1 MPYMPG
7 VKIAHHRYSLVV
19 LEGPTGPPAEDLKP
33 LLRGVL
39 HQCAFFLSLL
49 VGAVLVATA
58 SSDAARWSGLVFAAS
73 VSAMFGASALYHRGN
88 WAPRRRL
95 WLRRLD
101 HAMIF
106 LLIAGTYTP
115 VGLMILSGAWQV
127 IVLMVVWTGAAGA
140 ILIRLLWTDGPR
152 WIAVAIAVALGWV
165 AVLALPQ
172 LVRGIAPAGV
182 ALLLTGGLLYT
193 LGSLVYARQSPNPL
207 PAVYGFH
214 EVFHTLVIAAAACQY
229 VAIAFFV
236 LSD

>member
-1 MPYMPG
+1 M
-7 VKIAHHRYSLVV
+7 
-19 LEGPTGPPAEDLKP
+19 LEGPAGPSAEDLKP

-39 HQCAFFLSLL
+39 HQCAFFLSLV

-58 SSDAARWSGLVFAAS
+58 STALARWSGLVFAAS
-73 VSAMFGASALYHRGN
+73 VTAMFGASALYHRGS
-88 WAPRRRL
+88 WAPRKRQ

-115 VGLMILSGAWQV
+115 VGLHILSGPWQV
-127 IVLMVVWTGAAGA
+127 IVLTVVWIGAAVA
-140 ILIRLLWTDGPR
+140 IALRLLWTDGPR
-152 WIAVAIAVALGWV
+152 WIPVAIAVALGWV
-165 AVLALPQ
+165 AVLVLPQ

-182 ALLLTGGLLYT
+182 VLLLTGGLLYT
-193 LGSLVYARQSPNPL
+193 LGSVVYARKWPNPL
-207 PAVYGFH
+207 PTVYGFH

-236 LSD
+236 LTE

>member
-1 MPYMPG
+1 
-7 VKIAHHRYSLVV
+7 VRV
-19 LEGPTGPPAEDLKP
+19 LEGPAGPSAEDLKP

-39 HQCAFFLSLL
+39 HQCAFFLSLV

-58 SSDAARWSGLVFAAS
+58 SSALARWSGLVFAAS
-73 VSAMFGASALYHRGN
+73 VTAMFGASALYHRGS
-88 WAPRRRL
+88 WAPRKRQ

-115 VGLMILSGAWQV
+115 VGLHILSGPWQV
-127 IVLMVVWTGAAGA
+127 IVLTVVWIGAALA
-140 ILIRLLWTDGPR
+140 IAIRLLWTDGPR
-152 WIAVAIAVALGWV
+152 WIPVTIAVALGWV
-165 AVLALPQ
+165 AVLVLPQ

-182 ALLLTGGLLYT
+182 ALLLAGGLLYT
-193 LGSLVYARQSPNPL
+193 LGSVVYARKSPNPL
-207 PAVYGFH
+207 PTVYGFH

-236 LSD
+236 LTE

>member
-1 MPYMPG
+1 M
-7 VKIAHHRYSLVV
+7 
-19 LEGPTGPPAEDLKP
+19 LEGPTGSPAEDLKP

-39 HQCAFFLSLL
+39 HQCAFFLSLV
-49 VGAVLVATA
+49 VGALLVATA
-58 SSDAARWSGLVFAAS
+58 SSDAARWSGLVFATS
-73 VSAMFGASALYHRGN
+73 VTAMFGASALYHRGT
-88 WAPRRRL
+88 WAPRKRQ

-115 VGLMILSGAWQV
+115 VGLLILSGAWQV
-127 IVLMVVWTGAAGA
+127 VVLTVVWTGAACA

-152 WIAVAIAVALGWV
+152 WIAVAIAVGLGWV
-165 AVLALPQ
+165 AVLVLPQ

-193 LGSLVYARQSPNPL
+193 LGSLVYARKRPNPL

-236 LSD
+236 L